1 MVAVLRKIVGL
12 CVGEQDEDLP
22 RGWMYLRSMH
32 QSQCEKGQCKVP
44 KRLAK
49 YGGGSAKNQNSQCIS
64 YIANN

>member
-49 YGGGSAKNQNSQCIS
+49 YGGGSAKNQKLT
-64 YIANN
+64 

>member
-32 QSQCEKGQCKVP
+32 QSQCEKGQCKAP
-44 KRLAK
+44 KKLAK
-49 YGGGSAKNQNSQCIS
+49 YGGGSAKNQKLT
-64 YIANN
+64 